1 MISTVSHSKSC
12 LYFHDLAVFLCWLH
26 KNVSCRIADTDLHH
40 IRLIAFEA
48 HQDFM
53 TFRSFFKF
61 QNKRK
66 TQLIFTVHP
75 PWTLMEHFSIQLR
88 GPGLPTALHRRRV
101 STKTQEYQ
109 KATCLKTF
117 LEMFKFFWKKKK
129 YSTRKWAYLI
139 SPEKC
144 WFGSDDFPFEMVPQK
159 GDMLIFFGAGT
170 TPPAELELPVAVDVT
185 STFWLKV
192 TYLLKNICDPN
203 VWVLGDGR
211 SSYTVG
217 LLSLTW
223 RIQGNGV
230 QNFLFFKSPSS
241 PKYKKIKLP
250 FNSRNLILSMITLTS
265 WKA

>member
-117 LEMFKFFWKKKK
+117 LEMFKFFGKKKVLHPK
-129 YSTRKWAYLI
+129 MSI
-139 SPEKC
+139 SHIPWKMLVWFRWFSFWNGPSKRWHVDFFWGGYNSPCRVGATCCC
-144 WFGSDDFPFEMVPQK
+144 WCY
-159 GDMLIFFGAGT
+159 I
-170 TPPAELELPVAVDVT
+170 
-185 STFWLKV
+185 
-192 TYLLKNICDPN
+192 
-203 VWVLGDGR
+203 
-211 SSYTVG
+211 
-217 LLSLTW
+217 
-223 RIQGNGV
+223 
-230 QNFLFFKSPSS
+230 NFL
-241 PKYKKIKLP
+241 
-250 FNSRNLILSMITLTS
+250 T
-265 WKA
+265 

>member
-26 KNVSCRIADTDLHH
+26 KNVSCRIADTDLHY

-117 LEMFKFFWKKKK
+117 LEMFKFFWKKK
-129 YSTRKWAYLI
+129 STPPENEHISYPLKNAGLVQMIFLLKWSL
-139 SPEKC
+139 KKVTC
-144 WFGSDDFPFEMVPQK
+144 WFFLGRVQ
-159 GDMLIFFGAGT
+159 
-170 TPPAELELPVAVDVT
+170 LPLQ
-185 STFWLKV
+185 SWS
-192 TYLLKNICDPN
+192 YLL
-203 VWVLGDGR
+203 
-211 SSYTVG
+211 
-217 LLSLTW
+217 LLMLH
-223 RIQGNGV
+223 Q
-230 QNFLFFKSPSS
+230 LFDLKWP
-241 PKYKKIKLP
+241 
-250 FNSRNLILSMITLTS
+250 TC
-265 WKA
+265 